1 MRLLSKA
8 QAAKYCR
15 LSKVVFLRICPV
27 KPIDLGRGDPR
38 LLRYDVCDLD
48 AWIDD
53 LKNNTRGDG
62 GLADLDPEEYLGRLD
77 K

>member
-15 LSKVVFLRICPV
+15 LSKAVFLRICPV
-27 KPIDLGRGDPR
+27 RPIDLGSGDPR
-38 LLRYDVCDLD
+38 LLRYDIRDLD

-53 LKNNTRGDG
+53 LKNKIRGG
-62 GLADLDPEEYLGRLD
+62 GSADLDPEEYLERLD
-77 K
+77 H